1 MDNLSYLLG
10 LYDIT
15 SLPEWLRKEREL
27 KRWREIMAQQR
38 LVQDYLPNF
47 LEEEAKA
54 RESEIPQ
61 MATQRHLAWC
71 GIRYEE
77 YAGFSKDPEFIK
89 RCQARRA
96 MCFNL
101 MGGKRIN
108 GR

>member
-1 MDNLSYLLG
+1 MSNLSELIQLYGLDNLPDSV
-10 LYDIT
+10 
-15 SLPEWLRKEREL
+15 RKEREL
-27 KRWREIMAQQR
+27 KRWRDIMAQQR
-38 LVQDYLPNF
+38 LVQNYLPNF

-77 YAGFSKDPEFIK
+77 YAGFSKDPEFIR
-89 RCQARRA
+89 RCQERRA
-96 MCFNL
+96 MCFKL